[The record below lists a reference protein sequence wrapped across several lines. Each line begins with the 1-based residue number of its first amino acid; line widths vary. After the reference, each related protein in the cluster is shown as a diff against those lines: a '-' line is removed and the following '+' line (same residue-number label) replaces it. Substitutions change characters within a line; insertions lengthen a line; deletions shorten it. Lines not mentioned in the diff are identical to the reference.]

1 MSSVSEG
8 FDSVRTF
15 RWLTW
20 QRRGSWL
27 PVQPRTYLEPTYAR
41 NKDHC
46 GDRSLLT
53 THEFSLGFQRLLD
66 IFSQQRIEQLI
77 LNGPAYG
84 EKQELFLNPRLI
96 PLVEM
101 NLATKDSKEE
111 ETQCDSKPMDLDFG
125 THGTR
130 FPPSCLL
137 VGYMTLSIVTS
148 SLIHHFF
155 KALQCKAW
163 MKPTSEGTNNV

>member
-1 MSSVSEG
+1 MAETGVLVASPAQNLPG
-8 FDSVRTF
+8 TNLRKK
-15 RWLTW
+15 
-20 QRRGSWL
+20 QRPPWRQK
-27 PVQPRTYLEPTYAR
+27 P
-41 NKDHC
+41 
-46 GDRSLLT
+46 LT

-77 LNGPAYG
+77 MNGPAYG

-101 NLATKDSKEE
+101 NLATKESKEE
-111 ETQCDSKPMDLDFG
+111 ETQCDSKPMALDFG
-125 THGTR
+125 TRGTR
-130 FPPSCLL
+130 FPLSCLL

-148 SLIHHFF
+148 SLICHFF
-155 KALQCKAW
+155 KALQCEAW